1 LRQETA
7 RMSVQPKIAPEAA
20 KPARHDVPTTNK
32 KVLAFVE
39 EARALFKPEQVYW
52 CDGSKEEYQ
61 AMLKVLVDGG
71 TALWLNPD
79 KRPNSI
85 LVRSDPKDVA
95 RVEDQ
100 TYICSAKK
108 EDAGPTN
115 NWFDP
120 KEMKETLRKLYDGA
134 MAGRTRYVIPYSM
147 GPVGSPIAGIGVMVT
162 DSAYAVANMHIMTRV
177 GNRVWKALGD
187 SEDFVR
193 GMHTVGY
200 PLPTPTTADVPWPCN
215 ETKYISHFP
224 ETREIWSYG
233 SGYGGNALLGKKC
246 HALRIASVKAR
257 DEGWMAEHMLIL
269 KLTNPEGKVKYIAA
283 AFPSACGKTNLAMVN
298 PTIPGWK
305 AETIGDDICWMKF
318 GQDGRLYA
326 INPETGFFGVAP
338 GTSNES
344 NANAMKTLHAN
355 CIYSNVALTD
365 DGDVWWEHMGTT
377 PEHTVD
383 WMRRSWHPGAGRTAA
398 HANARFTAPAAQCP
412 VIAKEWEDPKGVP
425 IDAIL
430 FGGRRATV
438 VPLVTEANDW
448 KHGTF
453 LGSIMASEKTAAAAG
468 KIGDVRRDPM
478 AMLPFCGYHMGD
490 YFAHWLKM
498 GEKGGNKMPKI
509 FYVNWFRKN
518 KDGKFMWPGYA
529 ENSRVLKWIFERC
542 DGTAQAVDT
551 PIGKV
556 PAEGAIDV
564 KGVKVDPADMKE
576 MTSVD
581 KEGWKAELP
590 LIKEHFAIFGAKLP
604 KALSDELAALEKRLG

>member
-1 LRQETA
+1 
-7 RMSVQPKIAPEAA
+7 MSVQTAIPPETASSQA
-20 KPARHDVPTTNK
+20 PTTNP

-39 EARALFKPEQVYW
+39 QARALFKPESVRW
-52 CDGSKEEYQ
+52 CDGSPEEYQ
-61 AMLKVLVDGG
+61 ALIKSLVDGG
-71 TALWLNPD
+71 TAIRLDPD

-85 LVRSDPKDVA
+85 LVRSDPLDVA

-100 TYICSAKK
+100 TYICSKNK
-108 EDAGPTN
+108 DDAGPTN

-120 KEMKETLRKLYDGA
+120 AEMKATLTKLYDGA
-134 MAGRTRYVIPYSM
+134 MAGRTMYVVPYSM
-147 GPVGSPIAGIGVMVT
+147 GPIGSPIAGIGVMVT

-177 GNRVWKALGD
+177 GSAVWKALGNSD
-187 SEDFVR
+187 DFVR
-193 GMHTVGY
+193 GMHSVGY
-200 PLPTPTTADVPWPCN
+200 PLSTPSTADVPWPCN
-215 ETKYISHFP
+215 KTKYISHFP

-269 KLTNPEGKVKYIAA
+269 KLTNPEGKSKFVAA
-283 AFPSACGKTNLAMVN
+283 AFPSACGKTNLAMLT

-318 GQDGRLYA
+318 GADGRLYA

-344 NANAMKTLHAN
+344 NFNAMRTLGAN
-355 CIYSNVALTD
+355 IIYSNVALTD
-365 DGDVWWEHMGTT
+365 DGDVWWEQMTPKP

-383 WMRRSWHPGAGRTAA
+383 WMRRSWTAA
-398 HANARFTAPAAQCP
+398 TGRPAAHPNSRFTAPARQCP
-412 VIAKEWEDPKGVP
+412 VIAAEWEDPKGVP

-438 VPLVTEANDW
+438 VPLVMEALNW
-448 KHGTF
+448 VHGTF

-468 KIGDVRRDPM
+468 KIGELRRDPM

-498 GEKGGNKMPKI
+498 GEKGGAKMPKI

-518 KDGKFMWPGYA
+518 GDGKFMWPGYA
-529 ENSRVLKWIFERC
+529 ENSRVLKWIFDRC
-542 DGTAQAVDT
+542 DGKAEAVDT
-551 PIGKV
+551 PVGKL
-556 PAEGAIDV
+556 PAQGSIDTN
-564 KGVKVDPADMKE
+564 GVKVDPADLKE
-576 MTSVD
+576 LTSVD

-590 LIKEHFAIFGAKLP
+590 LMREHFATFGAKLP
-604 KALSDELAALEKRLG
+604 KALSDELTALEQRLG

>member
-1 LRQETA
+1 
-7 RMSVQPKIAPEAA
+7 MSVQSKIVPEGA
-20 KPARHDVPTTNK
+20 KTTNP

-39 EARALFKPEQVYW
+39 GATALFKPESVYW

-61 AMLKVLVDGG
+61 HMLKALVDGG
-71 TALWLNPD
+71 TAMWLNPK

-100 TYICSAKK
+100 TYICSEKK

-134 MAGRTRYVIPYSM
+134 MAGRTMYVIPYSM
-147 GPVGSPIAGIGVMVT
+147 GPIGSPIAGIGVMVT

-177 GNRVWKALGD
+177 GDKVWKALGN

-257 DEGWMAEHMLIL
+257 DESWMAEHMLIL

-298 PTIPGWK
+298 PTMPGWK

-318 GQDGRLYA
+318 GEDGRLHA

-344 NANAMKTLHAN
+344 NANAMKTLNAN

-365 DGDVWWEHMGTT
+365 DGDVWWEQMGYV

-383 WMRRSWHPGAGRTAA
+383 WMRRNWTPKSGRTAA
-398 HANARFTAPAAQCP
+398 HPNARFTAPAIQCP
-412 VIAKEWEDPKGVP
+412 VIAPEWEDPKGVP

-430 FGGRRATV
+430 FGGRRASV
-438 VPLVTEANDW
+438 VPLVTEARDW
-448 KHGTF
+448 LHGTF
-453 LGSIMASEKTAAAAG
+453 LGSIMASEKTAAASG
-468 KIGDVRRDPM
+468 VKGDIRRDPM

-498 GEKGGNKMPKI
+498 GERGGAKMPKI

-518 KDGKFMWPGYA
+518 GDGKFMWPGYA

-542 DGTAQAVDT
+542 DGKADAVDT

-564 KGVKVDPADMKE
+564 SGVKVSPADMKE
-576 MTSVD
+576 LTSVD
-581 KEGWKAELP
+581 KEGWKAEIP
-590 LIKEHFAIFGAKLP
+590 RIKEHFAIFGSKLP
-604 KALSDELAALEKRLG
+604 KALNDELASLEKRLG

>member
-1 LRQETA
+1 
-7 RMSVQPKIAPEAA
+7 MSVQSKIASQEA
-20 KPARHDVPTTNK
+20 KTTNP

-39 EARALFKPEQVYW
+39 EARKLFKPDQVVW

-61 AMLKVLVDGG
+61 RMLKSLVDGG
-71 TALWLNPD
+71 TALWLNPE

-85 LVRSDPKDVA
+85 LVRSDPLDVA

-100 TYICSAKK
+100 TYICSKSK
-108 EDAGPTN
+108 DDAGPTN

-120 KEMKETLRKLYDGA
+120 AEMKATLTKLYDGA
-134 MAGRTRYVIPYSM
+134 MAGRTMYVLPYSM

-177 GNRVWKALGD
+177 GDKVWKALGQ

-200 PLPTPTTADVPWPCN
+200 PLSTPTTADVPWPCN
-215 ETKYISHFP
+215 KTKYISHFP

-318 GQDGRLYA
+318 GADGRLYA

-365 DGDVWWEHMGTT
+365 DGDVWWEQMGTN
-377 PEHTVD
+377 PQHTVD
-383 WMRRSWHPGAGRTAA
+383 WMRRSWTPQSGRPAA
-398 HANARFTAPAAQCP
+398 HPNARFTAPAAQCP

-430 FGGRRATV
+430 FGGRRASV
-438 VPLVTEANDW
+438 VPLVTEAENW
-448 KHGTF
+448 QQGTF
-453 LGSIMASEKTAAAAG
+453 LGSIMASEKTAAASG
-468 KIGDVRRDPM
+468 VKGDIRRDPM

-498 GEKGGNKMPKI
+498 GEKGGAKMPKI

-518 KDGKFMWPGYA
+518 GDGKFMWPGYA
-529 ENSRVLKWIFERC
+529 ENARVLKWIFERC
-542 DGTAQAVDT
+542 DGTAKAVDT
-551 PIGKV
+551 PIGKL
-556 PAEGAIDV
+556 PAEGSLDVSGLKVAAEDV
-564 KGVKVDPADMKE
+564 KELTKVDR
-576 MTSVD
+576 
-581 KEGWKAELP
+581 EGWKAELP

-604 KALSDELAALEKRLG
+604 KALKDELAALEKRLG

>member
-1 LRQETA
+1 
-7 RMSVQPKIAPEAA
+7 MSVQPKIAPEAA
-20 KPARHDVPTTNK
+20 KPNRHDVPKTTNK

-52 CDGSKEEYQ
+52 CDGSKQEYQ
-61 AMLKVLVDGG
+61 AMVKALVDGG

-120 KEMKETLRKLYDGA
+120 KEMKETLRQLYDGA
-134 MAGRTRYVIPYSM
+134 MAGRTMYVVPYSM

-177 GNRVWKALGD
+177 GDKVWKALGD

-200 PLPTPTTADVPWPCN
+200 PLSTPTTADVPWPCN

-257 DEGWMAEHMLIL
+257 DEGRMAEHMLIL

-344 NANAMKTLHAN
+344 NANAMKTLNAN

-365 DGDVWWEHMGTT
+365 DGDVWWEQMGYT
-377 PEHTVD
+377 PEHTID
-383 WMRRSWHPGAGRTAA
+383 WMRRNWTPKAGRTAA
-398 HANARFTAPAAQCP
+398 HPNARFTAPAGQCP

-430 FGGRRATV
+430 FGGRRASV
-438 VPLVTEANDW
+438 VPLVTEANNW
-448 KHGTF
+448 QHGTF
-453 LGSIMASEKTAAAAG
+453 LGSIMASEKTAAASG
-468 KIGDVRRDPM
+468 VKGDIRRDPM

-498 GEKGGNKMPKI
+498 GEKGGAKMPKI

-542 DGTAQAVDT
+542 EGTAKAVDT
-551 PIGKV
+551 PIGKI

-564 KGVKVDPADMKE
+564 KGVKVDPGDMKE

-581 KEGWKAELP
+581 NEGWKAELP
-590 LIKEHFAIFGAKLP
+590 LIKKHFAIFGAKLP
-604 KALSDELAALEKRLG
+604 KALSEELAALEKRLG

>member
-1 LRQETA
+1 
-7 RMSVQPKIAPEAA
+7 MSVQTKIAPAGP
-20 KPARHDVPTTNK
+20 KTTNK

-39 EARALFKPEQVYW
+39 EAKALFKPEAVVW
-52 CDGSKEEYQ
+52 CDGSHVEYQ
-61 AMLKVLVDGG
+61 QLLKTLVDGG
-71 TALWLNPD
+71 TAMWLNPE

-85 LVRSDPKDVA
+85 LVRSDPADVA

-100 TYICSAKK
+100 TYICSKSK
-108 EDAGPTN
+108 DDAGPTN

-120 KEMKETLRKLYDGA
+120 AEMKATLSKLYEGA
-134 MAGRTRYVIPYSM
+134 MAGRTMYVVPYSM

-177 GNRVWKALGD
+177 GDKVLKALGD

-215 ETKYISHFP
+215 KTKYISHFP

-269 KLTNPEGKVKYIAA
+269 KLTNPAGESKFMAA
-283 AFPSACGKTNLAMVN
+283 AFPSACGKTNLAMLM

-318 GQDGRLYA
+318 GEDGRLYA

-338 GTSNES
+338 GTSTES
-344 NANAMKTLHAN
+344 NFNAMETLYAN

-365 DGDVWWEHMGTT
+365 DGDVWWEQMSEA

-383 WMRRSWHPGAGRTAA
+383 WMRRSWTPSSGRPAA
-398 HANARFTAPAAQCP
+398 HPNARFTAPAAQCP

-438 VPLVTEANDW
+438 VPLVIEALNW
-448 KHGTF
+448 LHGTF

-468 KIGDVRRDPM
+468 KIGDLRRDPM

-498 GEKGGNKMPKI
+498 GEKGGAKMPKI

-518 KDGKFMWPGYA
+518 AAGKFMWPGYA
-529 ENSRVLKWIFERC
+529 ENARVLKWIFERC
-542 DGTAQAVDT
+542 NGTAKAVDT
-551 PIGKV
+551 PIGRL
-556 PAEGAIDV
+556 PAEGSLDV
-564 KGVKVDPADMKE
+564 NGLKIAPEDMQE
-576 MTSVD
+576 LTHVD

-590 LIKEHFAIFGAKLP
+590 LIHEHFATFGAKLP
-604 KALSDELAALEKRLG
+604 KALNDELTALEKRLG

>member
-1 LRQETA
+1 
-7 RMSVQPKIAPEAA
+7 MSVQSKIASEDP
-20 KPARHDVPTTNK
+20 KTTNP

-39 EARALFKPEQVYW
+39 EARKLFKPDGVVW

-61 AMLKVLVDGG
+61 RMLKSLVDGG

-85 LVRSDPKDVA
+85 LVRSDPLDVA

-100 TYICSAKK
+100 TYICSKSK

-120 KEMKETLRKLYDGA
+120 VEMKATLTKLYDGA
-134 MAGRTRYVIPYSM
+134 MAGRTMYVVPYSM
-147 GPVGSPIAGIGVMVT
+147 GPIGSPIAGIGVMVT

-177 GNRVWKALGD
+177 GDKVWKALGQ

-200 PLPTPTTADVPWPCN
+200 PLSTPTTADVPWPCN
-215 ETKYISHFP
+215 KTKYISHFP

-269 KLTNPEGKVKYIAA
+269 KLTNPQGKAKYIAA
-283 AFPSACGKTNLAMVN
+283 AFPSACGKTNLAMLN

-318 GQDGRLYA
+318 GEDGRLHA

-338 GTSNES
+338 GTSNDS
-344 NANAMKTLHAN
+344 NLNAMKTLRAN

-365 DGDVWWEHMGTT
+365 DGDVWWEQMGTT

-383 WMRRSWHPGAGRTAA
+383 WMRRSWTPSSGRSAA
-398 HANARFTAPAAQCP
+398 HPNARFTAPAAQCP

-430 FGGRRATV
+430 FGGRRASV
-438 VPLVTEANDW
+438 VPLVTEAENW
-448 KHGTF
+448 QQGTF
-453 LGSIMASEKTAAAAG
+453 LGAIMASEKTAAASG
-468 KIGDVRRDPM
+468 VKGDIRRDPM

-498 GEKGGNKMPKI
+498 GEKGGAKMPKI

-518 KDGKFMWPGYA
+518 GDGKFMWPGYA

-542 DGTAQAVDT
+542 DGTAKAVET
-551 PIGKV
+551 PIGKL
-556 PAEGAIDV
+556 PAEDAIDV
-564 KGVKVDPADMKE
+564 SGLKVPPSDMKE
-576 MTSVD
+576 LTRMD

-590 LIKEHFAIFGAKLP
+590 LIKEHFATFGSKLP
-604 KALSDELAALEKRLG
+604 KALKDELAALEKRLA